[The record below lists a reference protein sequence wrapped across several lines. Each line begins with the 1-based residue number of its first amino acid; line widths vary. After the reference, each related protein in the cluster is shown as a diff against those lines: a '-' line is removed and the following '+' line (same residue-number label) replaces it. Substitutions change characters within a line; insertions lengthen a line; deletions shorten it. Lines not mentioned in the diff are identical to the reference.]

1 MPRGIYDRSKSKPRS
16 SGARKRATKKGA
28 PAVSPSKSSTSPSS
42 AQHYQ
47 LVAQMALDNGE
58 TTLLV
63 EALLTAMQRRI
74 EALEKAKLEIRAF
87 FAPLS

>member
-16 SGARKRATKKGA
+16 SGARKR
-28 PAVSPSKSSTSPSS
+28 PSTSSTSPSS